1 MSENARFDGIGR
13 DASVAVNVN
22 LGDEVLLGPATR
34 TEQDY
39 EREQQAGDEILPS
52 PPPSS
57 PTPWNCWRCRVRRR
71 TEPVLARDRD
81 IRMKAKE
88 NRYYLGHRELGKRQL
103 YGRPRGTV
111 QVSA

>member
-1 MSENARFDGIGR
+1 
-13 DASVAVNVN
+13 
-22 LGDEVLLGPATR
+22 
-34 TEQDY
+34 
-39 EREQQAGDEILPS
+39 
-52 PPPSS
+52 
-57 PTPWNCWRCRVRRR
+57 
-71 TEPVLARDRD
+71 VLARDRD